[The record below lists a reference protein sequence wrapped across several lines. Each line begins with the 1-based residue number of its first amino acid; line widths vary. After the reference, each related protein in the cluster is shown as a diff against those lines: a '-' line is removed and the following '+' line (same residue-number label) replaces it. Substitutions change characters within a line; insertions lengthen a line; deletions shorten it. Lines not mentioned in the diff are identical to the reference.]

1 MSVKDREKLVEALVR
16 AEESL
21 RAITDELARTKAA
34 VQDDAARASGPTV
47 RELAERANVSE
58 EAVVA
63 FAETVGALLADR
75 SLTVPSA
82 RRAALLA
89 VSEEVWEHELG
100 PLLSSAD
107 VRELLGDISR
117 QRVDELLRAR
127 RLIGL
132 RDSAGRRRFP
142 AFQFRDGRALEAL
155 VAAYWVVADADAVA
169 SDWTAASWL
178 VSPDQALG
186 GRSPVQWVRD
196 GRDAGRLIT
205 VAGQDAAR
213 LTR

>member
-1 MSVKDREKLVEALVR
+1 MTVKGHEELVKALDR

-21 RAITDELARTKAA
+21 RAITEELERTKAA
-34 VQDDAARASGPTV
+34 VQEDAARYSGPTV

-58 EAVVA
+58 EVVVA

-89 VSEEVWEHELG
+89 VSEDIWEYELG
-100 PLLSSAD
+100 PLLSSAA
-107 VRELLGDISR
+107 VRELLGDVSR

-132 RDSAGRRRFP
+132 RDSTGRRRFP

-155 VAAYWVVADADAVA
+155 AAAYWMVADAVA

-196 GRDAGRLIT
+196 GRDAGRLFT
-205 VAGQDAAR
+205 VAGQDSAR
-213 LTR
+213 LTQ

>member
-1 MSVKDREKLVEALVR
+1 MTVKGREELVEALDR

-21 RAITDELARTKAA
+21 RAITDELERTKAA
-34 VQDDAARASGPTV
+34 VQEDAARYSGPTV

-89 VSEEVWEHELG
+89 VSEDVWEYELG
-100 PLLSSAD
+100 PLLSSAA
-107 VRELLGDISR
+107 VRELLGDVSR

-132 RDSAGRRRFP
+132 RDSTGRRRFP

-155 VAAYWVVADADAVA
+155 AAAYWMVADAVA

-196 GRDAGRLIT
+196 GRDAGRLFT
-205 VAGQDAAR
+205 VAGQDSAR
-213 LTR
+213 LTQ

>member
-1 MSVKDREKLVEALVR
+1 MSE
-16 AEESL
+16 
-21 RAITDELARTKAA
+21 
-34 VQDDAARASGPTV
+34 Q
-47 RELAERANVSE
+47 
-58 EAVVA
+58 
-63 FAETVGALLADR
+63 
-75 SLTVPSA
+75 
-82 RRAALLA
+82 
-89 VSEEVWEHELG
+89 VWEHELG

-117 QRVDELLRAR
+117 QRVEELLRAR

-155 VAAYWVVADADAVA
+155 VAAYWVVGDAVA

-178 VSPDQALG
+178 VSSDQALG

-196 GRDAGRLIT
+196 GRDAGRLVT
-205 VAGQDAAR
+205 VARQDAAR
-213 LTR
+213 LIR